1 MNMGEIFRTATEAVQ
16 PSTMSEFWKAVFSG
30 NNLALLGAA
39 LATLLAGIGS
49 ARGVNMVAKATAGLI
64 SEDPSKFGKAFLLQ
78 ALPMTQGIYG
88 LVTSFMIIFKMG
100 ILGGTPVTLTPAQ
113 GGYYLFAALPIAFGG
128 LYSAIKQ
135 GEVAAAGIS
144 VLAKRPEAVGKAVL
158 SASFVELYAILAL
171 LISLLLII

>member
-1 MNMGEIFRTATEAVQ
+1 MEIWAEILKGIFT
-16 PSTMSEFWKAVFSG
+16 G
-30 NNLALLGAA
+30 NNLAIAGAA
-39 LATLLAGIGS
+39 LATILPGIGS

-64 SEDPSKFGKAFLLQ
+64 SEDPNKYGKSMLLQ

-88 LVTSFMIIFKMG
+88 MVAAFLIMITSGIMG
-100 ILGGTPVTLTPAQ
+100 GDAALAVGE
-113 GGYYLFAALPIAFGG
+113 GGYYLFAACPIAFGG

-144 VLAKRPEAVGKAVL
+144 VLAKRPDAVGKAVI

-171 LISLLLII
+171 LISLLLIL